1 MGKRKLLTG
10 IIAGAAIG
18 GVVSLFNKE
27 TRAYAKD
34 GLVQLKDNVTDCIA
48 NPSEVIDQMKDTVQ
62 SVSSFVENNVDGAV
76 NTLEQVESTV
86 NRFLK

>member
-18 GVVSLFNKE
+18 GIVSLCNKE
-27 TRAYAKD
+27 TRTYAKD
-34 GLVQLKDNVTDCIA
+34 SLEQLKDNVTNCVT
-48 NPSEVIDQMKDTVQ
+48 NPSDVIDQMKETVQ

-76 NTLEQVESTV
+76 NALEQVESTV